1 MTPRSE
7 KPPLVVL
14 VGPTAVGK
22 SELAV
27 ELALRTRGEV
37 VTADSMQVYR
47 GLDIGT
53 AKPTPAEQKGVP
65 HHLID
70 ICDPDERFNV
80 AEYRRLAHKAI
91 AEVHARGNLPIL
103 AGGTGLYVKAV
114 LDEFLFP
121 DEGADYELRRRL
133 ETQAREEGP
142 QALHRRLAEI
152 DPETASRLH
161 PNDVRRVVRA
171 LEVYCTTG
179 KPLSVHLEKASAAEP
194 KYDVVM
200 FGLTRPRE
208 ILYRRINERV
218 DSQIARG
225 LVDEVRGLAER
236 YGSLP
241 VAGQALGYKEI
252 YAYLKGE
259 LTLEEAIERLKRDTR
274 RFAKRQFTWFRREP
288 RILRWIDLEEVQPLA
303 AAVEEIEKEIKG
315 NFGWSAE

>member
-1 MTPRSE
+1 MTRRSE
-7 KPPLVVL
+7 KPPLVVV

-22 SELAV
+22 SELAI

-53 AKPTPAEQKGVP
+53 AKPTLEDRRGVP

-80 AEYRRLAHKAI
+80 AEYRRLAHRVI
-91 AEVHARGNLPIL
+91 EEVHGRGNLPIL

-133 ETQAREEGP
+133 EAEAKEAGP
-142 QALHRRLAEI
+142 LALHSRLREV
-152 DPETASRLH
+152 DPLTAQRLH

-171 LEVYCTTG
+171 LEVYHTTG
-179 KPLSVHLEKASAAEP
+179 KPLSEHLRSARASEP
-194 KYDVVM
+194 KYDVAI

-218 DSQIARG
+218 DAQIEQG
-225 LVDEVRGLAER
+225 LIEEVRRLKAR
-236 YGSLP
+236 YGDLP
-241 VAGQALGYKEI
+241 VARQALGYKEI
-252 YAYLKGE
+252 HAYLTGE
-259 LTLEEAIERLKRDTR
+259 LTLEQAVERLKRDTR
-274 RFAKRQFTWFRREP
+274 RFAKRQYTWFRREP
-288 RILRWIDLEEVQPLA
+288 GIRWIDLEEVRPLG
-303 AAVEEIEKEIKG
+303 AAVELIREEIKG
-315 NFGWSAE
+315 RLGWNAE